1 MSFYQELPYPVFVG
15 TGAIRTT
22 GKTEDLKAG
31 EIGLFN
37 SKTYQALGANA
48 NKANHPEVL
57 IASGSWHSTDRLTKF
72 IAGLKQS
79 TKTQAF
85 LGKDVLAFEFSKPL
99 DLREDIIQIGWD
111 GVNDCDSLAFECG
124 QSYFYKVNVESED
137 VFRTFSRPLYRFIE
151 VKTECC
157 DNSDC
162 SDGCDNTV
170 DPKKYSQKL
179 AQLINEDPE
188 LKFFVKAEAVASD
201 YSAPSATHNVY
212 HLSICDNGDV
222 TALGAVQAQYAY
234 PVTRYSRVDS
244 TSVYELISPTAA
256 GAPAAFG
263 QTQGI
268 LQAVCGTCPAT
279 FTLVASRDVY
289 IVRRPL
295 AGTES
300 LINSGAQTT
309 YANAIGTAYS
319 AAVAT
324 YLGQDGAVGIVQIEV
339 TAGATV
345 TALLS
350 DSIQL
355 TYTKPALCTPPAA
368 STTAWTS
375 FSTKYKTTRQL
386 CVTLQKPC
394 GTSSNRLG
402 DLQAFYAADTSIVAG
417 SIAFHASGTCSDTY
431 HLSQYNNAYLTDDC
445 LASDVASYDNV
456 QSFEG
461 FAWSECPC
469 ADAGDVSTA
478 NVGVRIKG
486 AYFDTKFGDCSFEP
500 VDYYRQRPL
509 RITASQVNRDGS
521 PCSTSAKTTKVQ
533 FGRVSTQSGEWLV
546 RQYLKALSLEAY
558 GAWSTD
564 PRMREVLDIQVL
576 NFIDRT
582 KTYKVYYINYTENR
596 FKANWS
602 TMQPET
608 KFETIVAFP
617 SGTDTSTFESVF
629 GGYFSQFGIGLT
641 ERGYIKNS

>member
-22 GKTEDLKAG
+22 GGTEDLKPG

-37 SKTYQALGANA
+37 AKTYRAIPAGAS
-48 NKANHPEVL
+48 KANNPEVL

-79 TKTQAF
+79 TKTQNF
-85 LGKDVLAFEFSKPL
+85 LGKDVLSFEFSKPL
-99 DLREDIIQIGWD
+99 DLREDVIQIGWD

-124 QSYFYKVNVESED
+124 QSYFFKVNVESED
-137 VFRTFSRPLYRFIE
+137 VFRTFSRPLYRFIQ
-151 VKTECC
+151 VNTECC

-162 SDGCDNTV
+162 TDGCDNTV
-170 DPKKYSQKL
+170 DSKVYSRKL
-179 AQLINEDPE
+179 AELINDDPE
-188 LKFFVKAEAVASD
+188 LKFFVKAEATSSD
-201 YSAPSATHNVY
+201 YAAPSATHNVY
-212 HLSICDNGDV
+212 HLTVCDNGDV
-222 TALGAVQAQYAY
+222 TALGAVAAKYTNGE
-234 PVTRYSRVDS
+234 VTRFSRVDS
-244 TSVYELISPTAA
+244 ISIYEIIVPT
-256 GAPAAFG
+256 GDGTPATFTP
-263 QTQGI
+263 TQSI
-268 LQAVCGTCPAT
+268 LQAVCAVCPAGY
-279 FTLVASRDVY
+279 TLVPARDVY

-300 LINSGAQTT
+300 LVDSSAQTA
-309 YANAIGTAYS
+309 YATTIRGTYS
-319 AAVAT
+319 AAVGT
-324 YLGQDGAVGIVQIEV
+324 YLGQDGATAIVQIEI
-339 TAGATV
+339 ATGSV
-345 TALLS
+345 VNALLS
-350 DSIQL
+350 DTVQL
-355 TYTKPALCTPPAA
+355 TYTKPASCTPPAGSA
-368 STTAWTS
+368 ITWVAAGTR
-375 FSTKYKTTRQL
+375 YKTTRQL

-394 GTSSNRLG
+394 GSASTRLG
-402 DLQAFYAADTSIVAG
+402 DLQAFYAADKTIVTG
-417 SIAFHASGTCSDTY
+417 SVAFYASGVCSDTFT
-431 HLSQYNNAYLTDDC
+431 LNQYNNSFLSDDC
-445 LASDVASYDNV
+445 QASDVADYNDV

-469 ADAGDVSTA
+469 LTPGAISTA

-486 AYFDTKFGDCSFEP
+486 AYLDTKFGDCSFEP

-521 PCSTSAKTTKVQ
+521 PCSTSAKVTKLQ
-533 FGRVSTQSGEWLV
+533 YGRVSTQSGEWLI

-582 KTYKVYYINYTENR
+582 KNYEVYYIDYTENR
-596 FKANWS
+596 FKANWG

-617 SGTDTSTFESVF
+617 SGTDTTAFKSVF
-629 GGYFSQFGIGLT
+629 GGYFSQFGVALT
-641 ERGYIKNS
+641 ERGYIKS